1 LLEGK
6 GVSYDK
12 HSMFRVGRQMMA
24 ILAAVAVFVVG
35 TTCTRAGCVIPAEPV
50 RAAAE
55 HSCCA
60 TQANPP
66 DSHRSSPDTP
76 RSCPACEHPLFAGD
90 GANTTAK
97 SVGHSHVP
105 LDLPALLLAPL
116 PLSTY
121 STGPSCRLTPC
132 DGPPPHDLS
141 TRLALSCALLN

>member
-1 LLEGK
+1 MSRL
-6 GVSYDK
+6 
-12 HSMFRVGRQMMA
+12 GRQMMA

-60 TQANPP
+60 KQANHQ
-66 DSHRSSPDTP
+66 DSSRSNPDTP
-76 RSCPACEHPLFAGD
+76 KSCPACEHPLFAGN
-90 GANTTAK
+90 GANATVK
-97 SVGHSHVP
+97 SLGHAHSP
-105 LDLPALLLAPL
+105 LDLPALLLTPV

-121 STGPSCRLTPC
+121 SPIGPGSRQAPC
-132 DGPPPHDLS
+132 DGPPPNDLS